1 MRFPE
6 RCFQGKGSRM
16 IAAKKDGALYG
27 GMSLQEAL
35 ERASAAI
42 QSGQFDTARQALE
55 KVLDREP
62 NNAAAM
68 FWLGFCEQDQES
80 REAYFDKVKDRSV
93 RPARRSNLKR
103 KSMS

>member
-1 MRFPE
+1 
-6 RCFQGKGSRM
+6 M
-16 IAAKKDGALYG
+16 IAGNKNGALQG
-27 GMSLQEAL
+27 GMSVQDAL
-35 ERASAAI
+35 ERATAAI
-42 QSGQFDTARQALE
+42 QSGQFDSAREALE
-55 KVLDREP
+55 KVLEREP

-103 KSMS
+103 KSIS